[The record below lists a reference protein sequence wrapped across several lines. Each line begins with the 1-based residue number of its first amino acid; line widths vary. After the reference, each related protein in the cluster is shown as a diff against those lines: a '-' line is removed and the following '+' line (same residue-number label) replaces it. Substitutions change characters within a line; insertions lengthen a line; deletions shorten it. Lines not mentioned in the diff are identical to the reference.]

1 MLEVCIETAIR
12 RPRRYMMKHS
22 VWAIATFVFACMVLS
37 PFAARAFEG
46 SLSQAPIDSI
56 YKVEGKK
63 DLFES
68 TNFYFG
74 GQPSLEI
81 LRWLKSRG
89 VTVDINL
96 RSEKENK
103 EHAESCYDEENI
115 AKELGMTY
123 VSIPLGDRETYR
135 PATVD
140 TFAAVLAA
148 STGKAFIHCLSGGR
162 VTYLWIAYLVRHRG
176 YSLDDA
182 VQIGKRIKYPT
193 QLEDLLGARISLSI
207 VQ

>member
-140 TFAAVLAA
+140 T
-148 STGKAFIHCLSGGR
+148 
-162 VTYLWIAYLVRHRG
+162 YLWIAYLVRHRG